1 MIRNFESLAWL
12 KEKNYTDEILTDY
25 NMYVFNHSGKAFLK
39 QEGISWF
46 TASVELNGRELKDCG
61 LLGGMLS
68 IYGYQPVMITANC
81 IQKNTR
87 SCE

>member
-39 QEGISWF
+39 RKAFPGLRHL
-46 TASVELNGRELKDCG
+46 LNSMAE
-61 LLGGMLS
+61 
-68 IYGYQPVMITANC
+68 N
-81 IQKNTR
+81 
-87 SCE
+87 